1 MSLDHKEQAPKTVHI
16 SLKIGDETKTV
27 SMSAQQAAEIG
38 FHSPFDDTPLPLA
51 SILASLFGDSSVK
64 TLVDRSPVACPE
76 CGLTYNEFTRVGRLS
91 CGRCYEAF
99 RSKLEPIMVQLHGA
113 FTHVG
118 QTPDEP
124 ADEHLQ
130 VHEAE
135 RLRELLQE
143 AIDTEQYEKAAAL
156 RDRLE
161 QLETE
166 NA

>member
-1 MSLDHKEQAPKTVHI
+1 MSLDGNKQSPKTVHI
-16 SLKIGDETKTV
+16 SLKVGDETKTV
-27 SMSAQQAAEIG
+27 SLSAKQAAEIG

-51 SILASLFGDSSVK
+51 SILASLFGDSSIK
-64 TLVDRSPVACPE
+64 TLVDSSPIACPE

-91 CGRCYEAF
+91 CGKCYETF

-113 FTHVG
+113 ANHVG

-124 ADEHLQ
+124 ADEHQQ

-143 AIDTEQYEKAAAL
+143 AIDAEQYEKAAAL